1 MRRLSLALLLLPSL
15 ALGQTTRVLP
25 SDSVQS
31 ACVLNAANA
40 ACVLPLAGKMSA
52 GMIVTAVSSP
62 TGITLVSET
71 SRDGT
76 NWDSHGFADMDN
88 GEVLTSIPNASL
100 AVGFGKTLVLGG
112 GDRYVR
118 VRASAWTSG
127 SATIALTGTDTIPST
142 PLFNDRTTT
151 GCTIGADEATCVISL
166 AGKFSAGMIVTA
178 ASTPTGITLKAE
190 TSRDGV
196 SWDGHPFQDASTGER
211 ITTIPNASLAVGF
224 GKTIILAGGDR
235 YVRVRADTWTSGSV
249 TVALSASNTTI
260 GQPWPADTAQYST
273 GLSTATSLTQMV
285 AAPAAGLSIYITSI
299 VASASV
305 AATTTTDQH
314 LAIKYGTG
322 TNCGTGTTYLWG
334 AFNSA
339 NGGYVWHAYPGT
351 AIKVPAANALCF
363 IHAAAGSK
371 IINITYYIAG

>member
-40 ACVLPLAGKMSA
+40 ACVLPLAGKTSA
-52 GMIVTAVSSP
+52 GFITTAVSSP

-76 NWDSHGFADMDN
+76 NWDDHGFADMDN
-88 GEVLTSIPNASL
+88 GEVLSTIPNSSL
-100 AVGFGKTLVLGG
+100 AAGFGRTLILAG

-118 VRASAWTSG
+118 IRASTWTSG
-127 SATIALTGTDTIPST
+127 SATVAVTATDTT
-142 PLFNDRTTT
+142 PLIRASADRTTT
-151 GCTIGADEATCVISL
+151 GCTMGADEATCVLTLS
-166 AGKFSAGMIVTA
+166 GKYSVGFVITA

-196 SWDGHPFQDASTGER
+196 NWDGHPFQDSSTGER

-224 GKTIILAGGDR
+224 GKTIVLAGGDR
-235 YVRVRADTWTSGSV
+235 YARLRADTWTSGSV
-249 TVALSASNTTI
+249 TVTLAAANTTI

-273 GLSTATSLTQMV
+273 GLSTATALTQMI

-339 NGGYVWHAYPGT
+339 NGGFVWHAYPGT